1 MRKSLTYTSLGL
13 GSVLLGNVLYRKY
26 GNATDSSN
34 AKGKGDTPSQ
44 AHDQRPQRP
53 AGGSVSVTESRTEAG
68 DLTAMTLRQV
78 QVYFR
83 HGARTP
89 LKHIPIVDEVRFT
102 MIYYKCLSS
111 QIPQNYSQNARSY
124 TMN

>member
-1 MRKSLTYTSLGL
+1 MRKSLAYTSLGL

-26 GNATDSSN
+26 GNATDSS
-34 AKGKGDTPSQ
+34 KGDSPSQ
-44 AHDQRPQRP
+44 AHDQRP
-53 AGGSVSVTESRTEAG
+53 AGGSVSGTESRTEAG

-102 MIYYKCLSS
+102 MIYCKCLSS
-111 QIPQNYSQNARSY
+111 QISLNYS
-124 TMN
+124 